1 MIVAMRHA
9 LGRRPNIFPL
19 SPAML
24 ELLLRTVGQE
34 EIYWRLAG
42 SLVADPSALIDLG
55 WTPPLATAV
64 GLGRLIR
71 THGS

>member
-1 MIVAMRHA
+1 
-9 LGRRPNIFPL
+9 
-19 SPAML
+19 ML

-34 EIYWRLAG
+34 EIYWRLSG
-42 SLVADPSALIDLG
+42 SLVAEPSALIDLG
-55 WTPPLATAV
+55 WTPPLAAAV